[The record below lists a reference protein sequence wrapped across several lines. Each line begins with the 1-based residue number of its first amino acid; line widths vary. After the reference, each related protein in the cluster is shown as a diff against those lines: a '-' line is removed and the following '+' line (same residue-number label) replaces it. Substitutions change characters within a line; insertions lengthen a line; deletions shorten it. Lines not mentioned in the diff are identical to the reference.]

1 MHTLPPAQSAA
12 PRHKQTGLTGGT
24 PHLFGLRVVRRG
36 GCGWL
41 VRWSVGDAPN
51 GGYLMSMAI
60 SAARKELRFRDPL
73 SVSVHFTAKAV
84 EGAEAELQVDV
95 LHSGRTSQTAQ
106 VGTTDQLTTG
116 THTR

>member
-1 MHTLPPAQSAA
+1 MQ
-12 PRHKQTGLTGGT
+12 GLTGCPTG
-24 PHLFGLRVVRRG
+24 RV
-36 GCGWL
+36 WL

-106 VGTTDQLTTG
+106 VG
-116 THTR
+116 R